1 MTKKLAGTPSRRK
14 VSRIKAAPRL
24 SAPPSK
30 VNATTLAEVGRTLT
44 TDAVRGV
51 GVVGADVVDDG
62 VGVEVVR
69 LADVDVEVV
78 GLADVD
84 VDGLGEEEVDADVG
98 CAEGVL
104 VGGHVVLDGTTV
116 AVGTQGSA
124 VAVAVAG
131 AVGLAVDEGA
141 RVPGPVLQPA
151 TSAINAPTSASLA
164 RIVLTSLD
172 SSLQQGDAL
181 IRRSVDPVAVR
192 GPGRCQALGVRSS
205 RPTAAVD

>member
-1 MTKKLAGTPSRRK
+1 M
-14 VSRIKAAPRL
+14 SRIDAAPRL

-44 TDAVRGV
+44 TVAVRGAE
-51 GVVGADVVDDG
+51 VVGGDVVVVG
-62 VGVEVVR
+62 VGVDVVG
-69 LADVDVEVV
+69 LADVDVDVV
-78 GLADVD
+78 GLATVD
-84 VDGLGEEEVDADVG
+84 VDGLGEEEVDGDVG
-98 CAEGVL
+98 WVEGVL

-124 VAVAVAG
+124 VAVAG

-141 RVPGPVLQPA
+141 RVPGPVEQPA
-151 TSAINAPTSASLA
+151 TTAINAPTSASLA